1 MVYRG
6 VNKPMAKVNDEL
18 CIAIYNKYKDVLDEI
33 FDAVKNET
41 PEKRKVKTS
50 STVRTSKI
58 SWKRGDG
65 SRVSFLPK
73 QNKFP

>member
-1 MVYRG
+1 
-6 VNKPMAKVNDEL
+6 MAKVNDEL
-18 CIAIYNKYKDVLDEI
+18 CIAIYNQYKDVLDEI

-58 SWKRGDG
+58 PWNEIYPRLNEDEKYLD
-65 SRVSFLPK
+65 
-73 QNKFP
+73 